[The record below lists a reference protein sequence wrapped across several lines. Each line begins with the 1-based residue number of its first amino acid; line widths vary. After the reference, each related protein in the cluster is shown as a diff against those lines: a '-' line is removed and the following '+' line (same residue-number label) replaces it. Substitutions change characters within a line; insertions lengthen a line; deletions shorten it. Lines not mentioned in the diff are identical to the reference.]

1 MEVRKR
7 KTTSL
12 DYSWRWARHRY
23 RLPVG
28 MARRTYLGAHW
39 RSRCQYEFP
48 SFRSI
53 LETLGLICGFLLPFA
68 LAAYFGS
75 IGKGAYAPFIIFLG
89 WAGTFYLAY
98 KKDKKD
104 RAEWQMRRDQAAIT
118 LFNAVRSGD
127 QKEFAVFLRPFYTTD
142 QIETV
147 EESRVSQGSGKSETE
162 FIHHP
167 LEDTI
172 VEAFRYTM
180 PVVGLGKPGET
191 FGVGRIFVDE
201 GSWQSAAS
209 ELMLGASLIICL
221 PSSHPGSHWEMN
233 QIILNNYLSKAVFI
247 MPPDFRRGEISFSN
261 IPIAHFGG
269 WKPLHQDW
277 DLLKQQMASNGIT
290 IPAYQADGL
299 FFSLDAKGQCFV
311 EKLHLDSTRKLL
323 ETFERL
329 TNPVERLTNPVERLS
344 NLAMRGK
351 KFDLLV
357 GWSDFALWAISMAFV
372 VVVFLIYWFGSQ

>member
-1 MEVRKR
+1 MR
-7 KTTSL
+7 
-12 DYSWRWARHRY
+12 ARFD
-23 RLPVG
+23 
-28 MARRTYLGAHW
+28 
-39 RSRCQYEFP
+39 QYEFP

-53 LETLGLICGFLLPFA
+53 LGSLGLICGLFLPLA
-68 LAAYFGS
+68 LAAYFFS
-75 IGKGAYAPFIIFLG
+75 IGKPIYAPFIIFLG

-98 KKDKKD
+98 KKNKKD
-104 RAEWQMRRDQAAIT
+104 HAEWQTRRDQAAIT

-142 QIETV
+142 HIETV

-191 FGVGRIFVDE
+191 FGVGRILVDE
-201 GSWQSAAS
+201 NNWQSAAS
-209 ELMLGASLIICL
+209 ELMSRASLIICL

-247 MPPDFRRGEISFSN
+247 MPPDPRQGVVTFNN

-269 WKPLHQDW
+269 G
-277 DLLKQQMASNGIT
+277 SR
-290 IPAYQADGL
+290 
-299 FFSLDAKGQCFV
+299 
-311 EKLHLDSTRKLL
+311 STR
-323 ETFERL
+323 TG
-329 TNPVERLTNPVERLS
+329 VC
-344 NLAMRGK
+344 
-351 KFDLLV
+351 
-357 GWSDFALWAISMAFV
+357 
-372 VVVFLIYWFGSQ
+372 

>member
-1 MEVRKR
+1 MLNPLKWKYEIVKLLVS
-7 KTTSL
+7 TIAGAGLGIAIGYQSG
-12 DYSWRWARHRY
+12 W
-23 RLPVG
+23 
-28 MARRTYLGAHW
+28 LGALIW
-39 RSRCQYEFP
+39 ALIGAVVVPWSIRGLRLRARFDQYEFP

-209 ELMLGASLIICL
+209 
-221 PSSHPGSHWEMN
+221 
-233 QIILNNYLSKAVFI
+233 
-247 MPPDFRRGEISFSN
+247 
-261 IPIAHFGG
+261 
-269 WKPLHQDW
+269 
-277 DLLKQQMASNGIT
+277 
-290 IPAYQADGL
+290 
-299 FFSLDAKGQCFV
+299 
-311 EKLHLDSTRKLL
+311 
-323 ETFERL
+323 
-329 TNPVERLTNPVERLS
+329 
-344 NLAMRGK
+344 
-351 KFDLLV
+351 
-357 GWSDFALWAISMAFV
+357 
-372 VVVFLIYWFGSQ
+372 